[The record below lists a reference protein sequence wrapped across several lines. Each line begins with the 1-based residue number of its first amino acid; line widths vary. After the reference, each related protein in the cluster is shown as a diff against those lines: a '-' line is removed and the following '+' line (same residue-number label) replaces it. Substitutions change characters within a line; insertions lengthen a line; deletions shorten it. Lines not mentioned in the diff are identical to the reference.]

1 MKKQKNLMR
10 NEMQLQH
17 YSPSTARC
25 YLNGKVPADNM
36 HVWEEAINKEYWI
49 NLFNMAIA
57 DLQQGYYISNKSK
70 KNDIQYWLDQIE
82 MVNEFEVNWQPT
94 TYEIIVDDKEVV
106 ATGILP
112 NEKVE
117 VFADYRLNKYPNKRV
132 DVREER

>member
-36 HVWEEAINKEYWI
+36 HVWADAIKKEYWI
-49 NLFNMAIA
+49 NLFNMVIE
-57 DLQQGYYISNKSK
+57 DLQKGYYISNKCK
-70 KNDIQYWLDQIE
+70 KNDIQYWLEQIK
-82 MVNEFEVNWQPT
+82 MVEEFEVNWQPT
-94 TYEIIVDDKEVV
+94 TYRVRVDNEVV

-112 NEKVE
+112 NEIVD
-117 VFADYRLNKYPNKRV
+117 VFADYRLNKYPNHHV
-132 DVREER
+132 SFWQEQ